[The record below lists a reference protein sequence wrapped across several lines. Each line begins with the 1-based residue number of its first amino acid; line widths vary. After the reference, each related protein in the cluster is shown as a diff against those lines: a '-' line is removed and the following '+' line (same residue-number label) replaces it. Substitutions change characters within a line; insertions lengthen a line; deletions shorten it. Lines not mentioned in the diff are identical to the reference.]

1 VTPRLILATTNAHKV
16 REIAGMFAATGDATQ
31 VMSAAEL
38 GTPPEIEET
47 ADTFAGNAV
56 LKAVGFASWLRGL
69 TGASPDDLCVA
80 DDSGI
85 CIDALEG
92 APGVRSARFAG
103 EAATDDANN
112 AAMVE
117 ALRAAG
123 LDRSAAHYACVLAVA
138 RVDGTPLALASASP
152 GPEGSPSVADLR
164 GALLFEG
171 RCEGE
176 VRITRQGQ
184 GGFGYDPYFWID
196 GGARTFADLSDEEK
210 SRRSHRG
217 HALRAMMAR
226 WAEFGR

>member
-1 VTPRLILATTNAHKV
+1 LATTNAHKV
-16 REIAGMFAATGDATQ
+16 REIAGMFAATGDAIE

-38 GTPPEIEET
+38 GTPPKVDET
-47 ADTFAGNAV
+47 SDSFSGNAV
-56 LKAVGFASWLRGL
+56 LKALGFAAWIRGL
-69 TGASPDDLCVA
+69 AGASPDDFCVA

-103 EAATDDANN
+103 EDATDDANN
-112 AAMVE
+112 AAMVG
-117 ALRAAG
+117 ALRGLG

-138 RVDGTPLALASASP
+138 RVDGAPLVLASPRAAERRSHR
-152 GPEGSPSVADLR
+152 ELD

-176 VRITRQGQ
+176 VRVARRGQ
-184 GGFGYDPYFWID
+184 GGFGYDPHFWID

-210 SRRSHRG
+210 SHRSHRG
-217 HALRAMMAR
+217 EALRAMMAR
-226 WAEFGR
+226 WPEFGG